1 MKRSG
6 LLIIGLLLVTSGCG
20 KNATKFAAQ
29 VQNREFVQAGVESFI
44 QSSGSENP
52 SLAIVWIVDNS
63 RSMGEDQAS
72 LAYNFNNF
80 IDGFLDQNID
90 FKMAVI
96 TTDIDGYVNR
106 DSGGTLNLTEAKR
119 DPGAFKAN
127 FANIVKVGIDGNAME
142 KGLFNTQKFLESNA
156 RWVGEDQYKIIIF
169 VTDEDDI
176 SCLNADQKDPSCK
189 FFVHPPLETDINFN
203 AAINYYLPKIQR
215 GWPDNRFLIF
225 AITAKNC
232 PQGAPVVSGRCQPR
246 GNRYIEL
253 AKRSGGE
260 SYEITKPFTTVLKD
274 IQYRVAKLIKF
285 TLQYEPA
292 EDSIVV
298 KVDGVARPDTEWIYI
313 PENREIKFKAGFVPP
328 ANSKITVT
336 YGRFE
341 FELPL
346 KTSEDLIKEV
356 LVNGVKKEPEEWY
369 YHPETNAI
377 RFNLGFHP
385 PADSKIE
392 VFYDTL

>member
-29 VQNREFVQAGVESFI
+29 VQNQEFVQAKMEEHT

-52 SLAIVWIVDNS
+52 SLAIVWMVDNS
-63 RSMGEDQAS
+63 GSMREEQAS

-96 TTDIDGYVNR
+96 TTDSHVNR
-106 DSGGTLNLTEAKR
+106 DSSNTLNLTEAKR
-119 DPGAFKAN
+119 DKVAFKAN
-127 FANIVKVGIDGNAME
+127 FANIVKVGIDGDLVE
-142 KGLFNTQKFLESNA
+142 RGLFSTQKFLETNA

-176 SCLNADQKDPSCK
+176 SCLNADQEDPSCPV
-189 FFVHPPLETDINFN
+189 FVHPPVENDPDFN
-203 AAINYYLPKIQR
+203 AAIKHYLPKIQR
-215 GWPDNRFLIF
+215 GWPNDRFLIF
-225 AITAKNC
+225 SITS
-232 PQGAPVVSGRCQPR
+232 GAEESTRRQAR

-253 AKRSGGE
+253 AERSGGE
-260 SYEITKPFTTVLKD
+260 SYEITKPFTEVLKD

-285 TLQYEPA
+285 ILQYEPA

-356 LVNGVKKEPEEWY
+356 LVDGAKKEPEEWF

-377 RFNLGFHP
+377 RFNPGFHP
-385 PADSKIE
+385 PAESKIK